1 MGLLAPLYALAAL
14 AIAAPV
20 IFHLIRRQPR
30 GQVEFSSL
38 MFLQPSPPRLTR
50 RSRLDNLWLLLIR
63 ATVLGLI
70 ALAFARP
77 FLRSAQ
83 LADAQ
88 PAGRE
93 ILLLL
98 DTSGSMQRDDVW
110 QAALRSAKQYI
121 DGLGDTDRLG
131 LATFDTDLHFVVDLP
146 DEDELASVSS
156 SSEQAAVRRE
166 LDHLKPSYRGTQL
179 AEQLIAAAELL
190 QSRAAGRNAALA
202 SDSEIVLVSDLH
214 EGAGIDGL
222 QGYAWPERVRL
233 DIRRVTPAQTG
244 NARAT
249 LMQAVAAEPDSSSDA
264 KKQDSRDKAAEKSGA
279 IRVRIENNANS
290 DESGLS
296 LRWLARGQ
304 RSDDPAAGALGP
316 AVNIQ
321 VPPGQARIVSMPAA
335 TGQADRIVLSGDQ
348 AAFDNVIHVP
358 HTAPRQE
365 RLGFV
370 GQTRDKPEDDLFYF
384 LSRVPLSTPVRNVTI
399 ERMKA
404 EELVAAATDETL
416 AGLVVEWPLDRR
428 AVSALE
434 DFARTGRPVVVVLSR
449 PIAVPD
455 AASKGASD
463 AESNAARDV
472 SSDDARDEASEA
484 KADAKSDAT
493 HEARDSNEVL
503 AALLGQ
509 PPMEVTEA
517 DGGDFALL
525 TDIDFK
531 HPLFQ
536 PLADAKFND
545 FGKVRFWSHR
555 ILKLPETDLPE
566 SERRGQEQGDETLRV
581 LARFDDRSPAIVQR
595 RVGRGDVWLLAAGW
609 QTTASQLALSSK
621 FVPLLYGMLDPEGR
635 ALETDAVYEVGEPI
649 DVAAGAEVSLT
660 KLDGSPVENASA
672 GGAWVLEE
680 PGLYWLSEDGRRR
693 QIAVA
698 LPLSESRLDP
708 LELDRFAQY
717 GVVTGKS
724 DSAKERQETARL
736 SQVTELESRQK
747 LWRWILIA
755 VLGLLVLET
764 LLAARRETIP
774 EPGLA

>member
-20 IFHLIRRQPR
+20 VFHLIRRQPR

-77 FLRSAQ
+77 FLRSSQ

-110 QAALRSAKQYI
+110 QATLRSAKQYI

-146 DEDELASVSS
+146 DDDELASVSS
-156 SSEQAAVRRE
+156 KAEQAAVRQE
-166 LDHLKPSYRGTQL
+166 LDHLKPGYRGTQL

-190 QSRAAGRNAALA
+190 QSRAASRNAALA

-233 DIRRVTPAQTG
+233 DIRRVAPVQTG

-249 LMQAVAAEPDSSSDA
+249 LMQAVVGEPDSSDA
-264 KKQDSRDKAAEKSGA
+264 QKQDSRDNAAEKSSA

-290 DESGLS
+290 GASALS

-304 RSDDPAAGALGP
+304 HSDAKDASESGP

-321 VPPGQARIVSMPAA
+321 VPPGQARIVPMPAA
-335 TGQADRIVLSGDQ
+335 IGQADRIVLSGDH
-348 AAFDNVIHVP
+348 AAFDNVIDVP

-370 GQTRDKPEDDLFYF
+370 GQTHTKPEDDLFYF

-404 EELVAAATDETL
+404 EELIAAATDDTL

-449 PIAVPD
+449 PVAVPD
-455 AASKGASD
+455 AGSKRASDEASD
-463 AESNAARDV
+463 A
-472 SSDDARDEASEA
+472 SSDDARDEASDE
-484 KADAKSDAT
+484 KSDASNR
-493 HEARDSNEVL
+493 ASDSNEVL

-509 PPMEVTEA
+509 PSMELAEA
-517 DGGDFALL
+517 DSGDFALL

-555 ILKLPETDLPE
+555 VLKLPE
-566 SERRGQEQGDETLRV
+566 SERHGQEQGDETLRV
-581 LARFDDRSPAIVQR
+581 LARFDDRSPAIVER

-609 QTTASQLALSSK
+609 QTNASQLALSTK

-635 ALETDAVYEVGEPI
+635 ALQTDAVYEVGEPI
-649 DVAAGAEVSLT
+649 DVAAGAEVNVT

-724 DSAKERQETARL
+724 DSAKERKETARL

-747 LWRWILIA
+747 LWRWILIVA
-755 VLGLLVLET
+755 LGLLVLET
-764 LLAARRETIP
+764 LLAARREKIP

>member
-20 IFHLIRRQPR
+20 VFHLIRRQPR

-63 ATVLGLI
+63 AAVLGLI

-110 QAALRSAKQYI
+110 QSALRSAKQYI
-121 DGLGDTDRLG
+121 DGLGEADRIG
-131 LATFDTDLHFVVDLP
+131 LATFDTDLRFVVDLP
-146 DEDELASVSS
+146 DDDELASVSS
-156 SSEQAAVRRE
+156 KTEQAAVRQE

-202 SDSEIVLVSDLH
+202 GDSEIVLVSDLH
-214 EGAGIDGL
+214 EGAGLDGL

-233 DIRRVTPAQTG
+233 DIRRVAPVQTG

-249 LMQAVAAEPDSSSDA
+249 LMQAVVAEPDSSSDA
-264 KKQDSRDKAAEKSGA
+264 KKQDSLDKAAEKSSA
-279 IRVRIENNANS
+279 IRVRVENNANS
-290 DESGLS
+290 GDSALS

-304 RSDDPAAGALGP
+304 RSDAKDARESGP

-321 VPPGQARIVSMPAA
+321 VPPGQARIVPMPAA
-335 TGQADRIVLSGDQ
+335 IGQADRIALSGDH
-348 AAFDNVIHVP
+348 AAFDNVINVP

-370 GQTRDKPEDDLFYF
+370 GQTRNKPEDDLFYF

-449 PIAVPD
+449 PIAAPA
-455 AASKGASD
+455 AASKGASNARSD
-463 AESNAARDV
+463 ASSDQA
-472 SSDDARDEASEA
+472 SDDARDEASDE
-484 KADAKSDAT
+484 KSDASNR
-493 HEARDSNEVL
+493 ASDSNEVL

-509 PPMEVTEA
+509 PSMELAEA
-517 DGGDFALL
+517 DSGDFALL

-555 ILKLPETDLPE
+555 VLKLHE
-566 SERRGQEQGDETLRV
+566 SERHGQEQGDEPLRV
-581 LARFDDRSPAIVQR
+581 LARFDDRSPAIIQR
-595 RVGRGDVWLLAAGW
+595 RVVRGDVWLLAAGW
-609 QTTASQLALSSK
+609 QTNASQLALSTK

-649 DVAAGAEVSLT
+649 DVAAGAEVNVT

-672 GGAWVLEE
+672 GEAWVLEE

-755 VLGLLVLET
+755 ALGLLVLET
-764 LLAARRETIP
+764 LLAARREKIP